1 YSEAL
6 QGFSRIRQQ
15 LTGSSRHIA
24 LCDLDEAEIYL
35 QLNLSK
41 EAAIL
46 ADRAIERFNQIGMR
60 YEEAKARTFYGVAL
74 MQMRRFDEALDMFR
88 TAKRGFE
95 AEGNVYWVAL
105 LDVHAADVYFA
116 LQHYREA
123 RSLAAKAK
131 QFFERLGIPSRRIL
145 SLVLLARIAIALDQ
159 MTTAEEHLA
168 QISSII
174 NHTRVPLLLF
184 PYHVL
189 CANVA
194 EIKSLWRR
202 AEQAYR
208 RAAED
213 LEQHQARLQ
222 HDDLKVTFL
231 EGR

>member
-1 YSEAL
+1 
-6 QGFSRIRQQ
+6 Q
-15 LTGSSRHIA
+15 
-24 LCDLDEAEIYL
+24 
-35 QLNLSK
+35 K
-41 EAAIL
+41 
-46 ADRAIERFNQIGMR
+46 
-60 YEEAKARTFYGVAL
+60 
-74 MQMRRFDEALDMFR
+74 
-88 TAKRGFE
+88 GFE
-95 AEGNVYWVAL
+95 AEGNDYWVAL

-131 QFFERLGIPSRRIL
+131 QCFERLGIPSRRIL

-159 MTTAEEHLA
+159 MTTADEHLP

-231 EGR
+231 EGRNQVYEALVRLSLETDDESVSKAFSWCERAKSRALVELLARHLPSVHARAENSLLRRIDRLREELNV